1 MCADFKID
9 NCHKQYKCMFFKKM
23 EELTSKYGIDVIW
36 FYGELG
42 HGGGL
47 VNAVSS
53 CGYKA

>member
-1 MCADFKID
+1 
-9 NCHKQYKCMFFKKM
+9 MFFKKM

-53 CGYKA
+53 CGYRA